1 MDYNSGPYTA
11 TITAGTDRASFNIP
25 LNDDNIVEGNEN
37 FMVIIDMS
45 SLPNDFVLGTI
56 SQATVTIR
64 DEDSKS
70 AISDVDY
77 CHCFYT
83 LSCLMLWCIVRI
95 YIQHLIFKP
104 TIRYSVFIF
113 IR

>member
-1 MDYNSGPYTA
+1 MDYNSEPYTA

-83 LSCLMLWCIVRI
+83 LSCLMLRCIVRI
-95 YIQHLIFKP
+95 YIYNI
-104 TIRYSVFIF
+104 
-113 IR
+113 

>member
-11 TITAGTDRASFNIP
+11 TITAGTDRTSFNIP

-64 DEDSKS
+64 DEDSKL

-83 LSCLMLWCIVRI
+83 LLCLIYMVYCLYI
-95 YIQHLIFKP
+95 YIYIYIYIY
-104 TIRYSVFIF
+104 TTSDI
-113 IR
+113 